1 MGARGPVPKRLD
13 KRHGHLSRAQREG
26 VTRVHGAAGKAPALG
41 FEAHPLAADWFAAL
55 AHGAEAQFYT
65 PALWQRARIVA
76 VMLSKLLES
85 GRPSSQMYAA
95 LQTDMKALLVDAG
108 ELQRLGIEVQAN
120 EPDTKSNVI
129 DNRAR
134 LSARPHPDTPEQCR

>member
-13 KRHGHLSRAQREG
+13 KRHGHLSRVQRES
-26 VTRVHGAAGKAPALG
+26 VTRVHGAALKAPALG
-41 FEAHPLAADWFAAL
+41 FEVNPMVADWYASL
-55 AHGAEAQFYT
+55 TEGAEAAYYT

-95 LQTDMKALLVDAG
+95 LQGDMEALLVDAG
-108 ELQRLGIEVQAN
+108 ELRRLGDA
-120 EPDTKSNVI
+120 
-129 DNRAR
+129 
-134 LSARPHPDTPEQCR
+134 L

>member
-26 VTRVHGAAGKAPALG
+26 VSRVHGAALKASALG
-41 FEAHPLAADWFAAL
+41 ADVHPLAADWFDAL
-55 AHGAEAQFYT
+55 AHGTEAQFYT

-95 LQTDMKALLVDAG
+95 LQADMKSLLVDAG
-108 ELQRLGIEVQAN
+108 ELQRLSIVVQVA
-120 EPDTKSNVI
+120 EPDAKSTVI
-129 DNRAR
+129 DYRAR
-134 LSARPHPDTPEQCR
+134 LSAQP

>member
-13 KRHGHLSRAQREG
+13 KRHGHLSRVQRES
-26 VTRVHGAAGKAPALG
+26 VTRVHGAALKAPALG
-41 FEAHPLAADWFAAL
+41 FEVNPMVADWYASL
-55 AHGAEAQFYT
+55 AEGAESAYYT

-95 LQTDMKALLVDAG
+95 LQADMKALLVDAG
-108 ELQRLGIEVQAN
+108 ELRRLGDA
-120 EPDTKSNVI
+120 
-129 DNRAR
+129 
-134 LSARPHPDTPEQCR
+134 L